1 MGQLVY
7 STDQGKLCPGCQQ
20 PIKQC
25 QCRQQAAKAINGD
38 GIVRITRET
47 KGRKGKGVSIVTG
60 LGIEPDALKKLAK
73 TLKQHCGTGGAI
85 KNGNIEIQGDQ
96 REVIKAFLIKQGFQ
110 VKLSGG

>member
-20 PIKQC
+20 PVKQC
-25 QCRQQAAKAINGD
+25 QCRQLAAKAVKGD

-60 LGIEPDALKKLAK
+60 LAIDADALKKLAK
-73 TLKQHCGTGGAI
+73 ALKQHCGTGGAI

-96 REVIKAFLIKQGFQ
+96 REVIKAFLIKQGFH